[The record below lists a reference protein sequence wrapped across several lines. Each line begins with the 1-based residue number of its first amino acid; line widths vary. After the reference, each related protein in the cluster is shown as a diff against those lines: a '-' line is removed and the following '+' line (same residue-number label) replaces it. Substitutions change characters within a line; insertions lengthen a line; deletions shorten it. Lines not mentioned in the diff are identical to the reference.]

1 MLKLGYTLFY
11 VDDVEKSISFYK
23 NAFGLEAGFVDKENK
38 QYGELITGS
47 TKLGFVQHQT
57 AASHGFQYEYASLD
71 KYPFAIE
78 IGFISEDVQASFDRA
93 VAAGAVA
100 VSKPQ
105 QKPWGQTV
113 SYVRD
118 LNGFL
123 VEICS
128 AMN

>member
-57 AASHGFQYEYASLD
+57 AASHGFLYEHANLD
-71 KYPFAIE
+71 KNPFATE
-78 IGFISEDVQASFDRA
+78 IGFISEDVQASFDKA
-93 VAAGAVA
+93 IAAGAVA

>member
-11 VDDVEKSISFYK
+11 VDDVEQSSSFYK
-23 NAFGLEAGFVDKENK
+23 NAFGLESGFVDKENK

-57 AASHGFQYEYASLD
+57 ASSHGFQYERSNLE
-71 KYPFAIE
+71 KNPFAVE
-78 IGFISEDVQASFDRA
+78 IGFIAEDVQASFDKA
-93 VAAGAVA
+93 VAAGAVP

-105 QKPWGQTV
+105 KKPWGQTV
-113 SYVRD
+113 CYIRD

-123 VEICS
+123 VELCS
-128 AMN
+128 SMN

>member
-57 AASHGFQYEYASLD
+57 AASHGFQYEHASLD
-71 KYPFAIE
+71 KNPFATE
-78 IGFISEDVQASFDRA
+78 IGFISEDVPASFDKA
-93 VAAGAVA
+93 IAAGAVA
-100 VSKPQ
+100 ASKPQ

>member
-23 NAFGLEAGFVDKENK
+23 NAFGLESGFVDTENK
-38 QYGELITGS
+38 QFGELITGS

-57 AASHGFQYEYASLD
+57 ASSHGFQYERSSLA
-71 KYPFAIE
+71 KNPFAIE
-78 IGFISEDVQASFDRA
+78 IGFISSDVQAAFDKA
-93 VAAGAVA
+93 VAAGATP

-113 SYVRD
+113 GYVRD

-123 VEICS
+123 VELCS
-128 AMN
+128 EMT

>member
-11 VDDVEKSISFYK
+11 VDDVEKSILFYK

-57 AASHGFQYEYASLD
+57 AASHGFQYEHASLD
-71 KYPFAIE
+71 KNPFATE
-78 IGFISEDVQASFDRA
+78 IGFIAEDVQVSFERA

-100 VSKPQ
+100 VSKPLK
-105 QKPWGQTV
+105 KPWGQTV

-128 AMN
+128 TMN